1 MVLIRKTWGFGPFK
15 VTVSPKGVGMSA
27 GNKVGRI
34 QEGRTGMARW
44 TVRAPG
50 TGASIRRSFKKSR

>member
-27 GNKVGRI
+27 GNRVGRV
-34 QEGRTGMARW
+34 QEGPSGARW

-50 TGASIRRSFKKSR
+50 TGASIRRSFKKTK